1 MRWAAV
7 AIAVAGLA
15 WAGGA
20 RAEMSD
26 AFGNTVISR
35 YSDGGWVKHF
45 FEPDGR
51 YNAQFSDGRRLAA
64 RWTAEGD
71 RICLSNMRPS
81 MIIPRF
87 CTQMVDAEV
96 GQSWAARDPLG
107 RRVRNELVAGR

>member
-1 MRWAAV
+1 MRWAAIV
-7 AIAVAGLA
+7 IAAAGWLCA
-15 WAGGA
+15 TEA
-20 RAEMSD
+20 RADMSD

-35 YSDGGWVKHF
+35 YADGGWVKHF

-51 YNAQFSDGRRLAA
+51 YTAQFSDGRRLAA

-87 CTQMVDAEV
+87 CTQMVDAEI
-96 GQSWAARDPLG
+96 GETWSSRDPLG
-107 RRVRNELVAGR
+107 RRVRNQLVAGR